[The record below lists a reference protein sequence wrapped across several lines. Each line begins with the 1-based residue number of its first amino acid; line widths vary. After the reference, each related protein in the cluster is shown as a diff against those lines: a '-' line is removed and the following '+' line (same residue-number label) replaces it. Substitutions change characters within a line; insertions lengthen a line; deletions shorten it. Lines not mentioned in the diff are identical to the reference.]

1 MTDRVQIVS
10 PIDGRVYAERK
21 VATGAEIDAAVA
33 KTRRAREVWA
43 EVTVQASACK
53 FLEHFLDASAGK
65 KNDAIVPELAWQM
78 GRPVRY
84 QRRAEARRR
93 GALAAT

>member
-33 KTRRAREVWA
+33 KTRRAREVSSGVWP
-43 EVTVQASACK
+43 TRRS
-53 FLEHFLDASAGK
+53 SRRT
-65 KNDAIVPELAWQM
+65 
-78 GRPVRY
+78 RPRY
-84 QRRAEARRR
+84 TFTA
-93 GALAAT
+93 